1 MFTYYNILCA
11 LMCLSAEYIYIFS
24 LSLSISLSDPLSLSI
39 NLSALSY
46 SILYAQ
52 ILYLWTLYIF
62 FLFMFYILKR
72 RTENVMNYDYC
83 PLNAANATITQIY
96 RSIFEEYFEFK
107 I

>member
-11 LMCLSAEYIYIFS
+11 LMCLSTEYLHFSPSPSLYQPYLNQFYMHKYYIYEH
-24 LSLSISLSDPLSLSI
+24 L
-39 NLSALSY
+39 
-46 SILYAQ
+46 
-52 ILYLWTLYIF
+52 IF

-72 RTENVMNYDYC
+72 RIENVMNYDYC

-107 I
+107 LENCSDIE